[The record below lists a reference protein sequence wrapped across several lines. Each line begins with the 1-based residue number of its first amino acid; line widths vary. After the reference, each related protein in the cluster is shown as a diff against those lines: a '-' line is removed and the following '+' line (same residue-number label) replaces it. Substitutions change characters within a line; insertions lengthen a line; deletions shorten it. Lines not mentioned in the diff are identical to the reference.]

1 MENEYLSHWEQAI
14 VTKTFLGHRYAM
26 NIFRVGVNYQQP
38 VTLFIQN
45 DTIIIENNEDSSPR
59 NRLGHQNFHR
69 AQIGGGKRTLCMGK
83 LHQQPVT
90 LFIQNDTM

>member
-1 MENEYLSHWEQAI
+1 MNTVFQGTYRLGFPRDTGIGDKHLQCKGKLHQQPCSNPPLYKMENEYLSHWEQAI

-45 DTIIIENNEDSSPR
+45 DTI
-59 NRLGHQNFHR
+59 L
-69 AQIGGGKRTLCMGK
+69 
-83 LHQQPVT
+83 
-90 LFIQNDTM
+90 